1 MISKELLTEAKGDPV
16 FAEDLLRISDTPL
29 PYEELKDKKILVT
42 GATGL
47 VGQAVVRALLTI
59 SREHGIPL
67 TVYALCR
74 DEEKTERLYRELL
87 ARPSLVP
94 VYGDVRDGNLPGD
107 TDIIIHAASPTA
119 SKFFVTKPVETM
131 EIAIGGTKNMLELA
145 KKTGAKVVYISSME
159 AFGVTDPEKERIR
172 EEDLGFIDLTSVRSC
187 YSESKRVCELLCAS
201 YYHEYGV
208 EAVSARLAQTF
219 GAGVDV
225 SEGRVFAQFAKS
237 AMAGEDIVLHTRGES
252 WGNYCYTAD
261 AVTGILTILLKGECG
276 TAYTVVNPS
285 TSIMIREMAEMVAE
299 KIGGGKSSVVFD
311 IPEDALR
318 FGYAPDVKIRL
329 SADRLMGLGWKPA
342 VDLPE
347 MYERLCASFRHQTED
362 AKQQHDGTVS

>member
-1 MISKELLTEAKGDPV
+1 MLDKELLAEAKGDSV
-16 FAEDLLRISDTPL
+16 FAEDLLRISRTPL
-29 PYEELKDKKILVT
+29 PYKELDGKKILVT

-59 SREHGIPL
+59 AREHGIQL
-67 TVYALCR
+67 TVCALCR
-74 DEEKTERLYRELL
+74 DAAKTEKIYGALLQRKELL
-87 ARPSLVP
+87 P
-94 VYGDVRDGNLPGD
+94 VFGDVRDAGLPED

-145 KKTGAKVVYISSME
+145 KRTGAKMVYISSME
-159 AFGVTDPEKERIR
+159 AFGATDPAADRIR
-172 EEDLGFIDLTSVRSC
+172 EADLGFIDLTSVRSC
-187 YSESKRVCELLCAS
+187 YSESKRVCELLCAC

-237 AMAGEDIVLHTRGES
+237 AMAGEDIVLHTKGES

-261 AVTGILTILLKGECG
+261 VVTGIFTILFGGEPG

-285 TSIMIREMAEMVAE
+285 TSTRIRDMAALAAE
-299 KIGGGKSSVVFD
+299 TLGDGSTKVVFD
-311 IPEDALR
+311 IPEDALK
-318 FGYAPDVKIRL
+318 FGYAPDVIIRL
-329 SADRLMGLGWKPA
+329 SADRLMALGWKPE

-347 MYERLCASFRHQTED
+347 MYERLAASFRHQTG
-362 AKQQHDGTVS
+362 QQDGCGR

>member
-1 MISKELLTEAKGDPV
+1 MTDKELLMEAKGDPV
-16 FAEDLLRISDTPL
+16 FAEDLLRIAHTAL
-29 PYEELKDKKILVT
+29 PYETLGGKKILVT

-47 VGQAVVRALLTI
+47 VGQALVRALLTV

-74 DEEKTERLYRELL
+74 DEAKTRKLYQELL
-87 ARPSLVP
+87 ERPALVP
-94 VYGDVRDGNLPGD
+94 VYGDVRDAGLPED

-145 KKTGAKVVYISSME
+145 KRTGAKMVYISSME
-159 AFGVTDPEKERIR
+159 AFGVTDPEKDRIH

-187 YSESKRVCELLCAS
+187 YSESKRVCELMCAC
-201 YYHEYGV
+201 YYREYGV

-261 AVTGILTILLKGECG
+261 AVTGIFTILFKGECG

-285 TSIMIREMAEMVAE
+285 TSIMIRDMAQLVSAQ
-299 KIGGGKSSVVFD
+299 IGGGRSSVIFD
-311 IPEDALR
+311 IPEDALK
-318 FGYAPDVKIRL
+318 FGYAPDVRIKL

-342 VDLPE
+342 VDLPG
-347 MYERLCASFRHQTED
+347 MYERLCASFRHQRE
-362 AKQQHDGTVS
+362 AMEQ